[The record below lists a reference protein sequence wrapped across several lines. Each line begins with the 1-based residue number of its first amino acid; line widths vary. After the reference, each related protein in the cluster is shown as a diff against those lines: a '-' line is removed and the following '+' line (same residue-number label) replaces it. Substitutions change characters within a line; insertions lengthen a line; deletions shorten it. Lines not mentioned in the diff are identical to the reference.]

1 MTFRHRPRRLD
12 ALASGVALWLC
23 ARDALADEG
32 LVRLRG
38 STSGDI
44 TRRVRGELESLGHSV
59 TDGDPPGTEAPV
71 AEVTF
76 ASVTGDGFDARVRVR
91 QRAEVSVHVS
101 ATERDAEAVFALRIA
116 EAVRAGLLAPVVVET
131 TRTVVAVAPER
142 RWRVGVGLTGLH
154 APSDVDPLFAPVLR
168 VAWGGRWYVE
178 ARAAWPSFG
187 GEVPSLGAGLSLLDL
202 SLGGAVALW
211 QGKRLRLDAG
221 ARGHALWI
229 TARRTYAGNEYTQR
243 QWTGAV
249 TALVALGVRLNER
262 IALRAEV
269 FGGVSFHVI
278 ALGFD
283 TGPVAQWGRGLV
295 GASAGVDFSF

>member
-1 MTFRHRPRRLD
+1 MTLRHRPRRLD

-23 ARDALADEG
+23 AQSACADEG

-38 STSGDI
+38 SASGDI
-44 TRRVRGELESLGHSV
+44 PRRVRGELESLGHSV
-59 TDGDPPGTEAPV
+59 TEGDPSGAENPV

-76 ASVTGDGFDARVRVR
+76 EPVTSGVFVARVRVH
-91 QRAEVSVHVS
+91 QRAEASVRVS

-116 EAVRAGLLAPVVVET
+116 EAVRAGLLAPVVVEQ
-131 TRTVVAVAPER
+131 TRPVVVAPPER
-142 RWRVGVGLTGLH
+142 RWRVGVAWTGLY
-154 APSDVDPLFAPVLR
+154 APSDVDPSFAPALR
-168 VAWGGRWYVE
+168 VAWGERWYVE

-187 GEVPSLGAGLSLLDL
+187 GEVPSLGARLSLLDL
-202 SLGGAVALW
+202 SLGGGVALW
-211 QGKRLRLDAG
+211 QGRRLRLDAG
-221 ARGHALWI
+221 VRGHALQV
-229 TARRTYAGNEYTQR
+229 TATRTYAGNEYQER

-249 TALVALGVRLNER
+249 TAVAALGVRLNER

-283 TGPVAQWGRGLV
+283 TRPVAQWGRGLV